1 MKTLIE
7 EFIEEIKK
15 NEVACEMFWIQRAEE
30 LFQKYID
37 KEKINEELQRQKFM
51 NDIGEGKFIK

>member
-1 MKTLIE
+1 
-7 EFIEEIKK
+7 
-15 NEVACEMFWIQRAEE
+15 MFWIQRAEE

>member
-15 NEVACEMFWIQRAEE
+15 NEVAGEMFWIQNPEE
-30 LFQKYID
+30 VFKKYLE
-37 KEKINEELQRQKFM
+37 KEKINEELERKKFM
-51 NDIGEGKFIK
+51 NDIGEGKYIK

>member
-15 NEVACEMFWIQRAEE
+15 NEVAGEMFWIQRPEE
-30 LFQKYID
+30 LFQKYLE
-37 KEKINEELQRQKFM
+37 KEKINEELERQKFM
-51 NDIGEGKFIK
+51 NDIGQGKFIK